1 MKKVT
6 KKQLGLIAAVVLL
19 GAGGTYAYT
28 QNQSKVKASEVK
40 QEVKETT
47 KKLEDLNKEVAAL
60 YDTKDSDFLVKGIK
74 AKQITDLQ
82 EKVTKVATIKKD
94 KDLSKKEYAAYDQE
108 VKAVNDNL
116 TSATTKLNALVDING
131 LFQQTQTAV
140 AINGSD
146 VKKDLAI
153 ADDLKRETVEKVSKA
168 YFKEGATKTY
178 DKTIN
183 ELLAN
188 AENQLNQI
196 DKAKVEVANVYKEG
210 KVVSTDNKLY
220 DTAKAEID
228 KIKNEKAK
236 KALSAQLE
244 KVKADIDKQAAED
257 KTKTDETTKA
267 QSEAASPQANNTTV
281 AQASGNQ
288 GATGTEAA
296 PVDNGYTGNDGG
308 YVAPEAPTNGGY
320 TPPASNGGSTGGG
333 STPAPQAPSQPSN
346 GGNAD
351 GSLTQEQG
359 NQAEKD
365 AANSDPTKDPNS
377 PWFKP

>member
-1 MKKVT
+1 MKKLS
-6 KKQLGLIAAVVLL
+6 KKQLGLIAAVVFL
-19 GAGGTYAYT
+19 GAGGTYAYA
-28 QNQSKVKASEVK
+28 QNQSSVKAAEAK

-47 KKLEDLNKEVAAL
+47 KKLEDLNKEAAAL
-60 YDTKDSDFLVKGIK
+60 YDPKDSDFLVKGIK
-74 AKQITDLQ
+74 AKQVTDLQ

-94 KDLSKKEYAAYDQE
+94 KKLSKSEYTAYDQE
-108 VKAVNDNL
+108 VKSVNDNV
-116 TSATTKLNALVDING
+116 TKATEKLNALVDING
-131 LFQQTQTAV
+131 LFQQTQTAM

-153 ADDLKRETVEKVSKA
+153 ADDLKKETIEKVSKA

-183 ELLAN
+183 ELLSN
-188 AENQLNQI
+188 AETQLNQL
-196 DKAKVEVANVYKEG
+196 DKAKIEVSKVYKDG

-220 DTAKAEID
+220 DTAKAETD

-236 KALSAQLE
+236 KALIDQLD
-244 KVKADIDKQAAED
+244 KVKADIDKQAVEEKAKAE
-257 KTKTDETTKA
+257 ETTKS
-267 QSEAASPQANNTTV
+267 QSEAANTQANNSNV
-281 AQASGNQ
+281 AQPSENQ
-288 GATGTEAA
+288 GSTGTETA
-296 PVDNGYTGNDGG
+296 PVENGYTGNGG
-308 YVAPEAPTNGGY
+308 SYVAPETPMNGGY

-333 STPAPQAPSQPSN
+333 STPAPQAPSN
-346 GGNAD
+346 GG
-351 GSLTQEQG
+351 GGRGEMTQEDL